1 MTRFLLPIDGSEPS
15 KRALEYALALT
26 TQADHLTLLHVLQ
39 PFPAQHTV
47 HYLSAERIKEIQN
60 QDAMKTMAPILQQ
73 VEKKGIPYSM
83 HIAYGVPDELICR
96 YAENNHDFVIMG
108 THGYGA
114 VSSFLHH
121 SVSYPT
127 LQRLTIPVVLIPE
140 LITEA
145 KMNPRPFRKILIAVD
160 GSEYAWKAAEAA
172 INLGRRTGAHFS
184 LLHVVVPPIVN
195 TGLENLEWT
204 SDAELLES
212 GKSVVEKYEQRFI
225 SHQLPYT
232 THVAVGDPGHLIQ
245 AFAEETGS
253 DLIAMGHRGLNRLA
267 GILLGSVVYKVI
279 HGTKI
284 PLLIA

>member
-1 MTRFLLPIDGSEPS
+1 MIRILLPIDGSEPS
-15 KRALEYALALT
+15 KRALESALALA
-26 TQADHLTLLHVLQ
+26 TQEDHLTLLHVLQ

-47 HYLSAERIKEIQN
+47 HYLSAKRIKEIQS
-60 QDAMKTMAPILQQ
+60 QDAMRMMAPFLQQ
-73 VEKKGIPYSM
+73 AEKEGIPHSL
-83 HIAYGVPDELICR
+83 HVAYGVPDEIIGR
-96 YAENNHDFVIMG
+96 YAENNHDLVIMG
-108 THGYGA
+108 THGYDA

-127 LQRLTIPVVLIPE
+127 LQRLTIPVVLIP
-140 LITEA
+140 EA

-172 INLGRRTGAHFS
+172 INLGRRTEAHFS

-195 TGLENLEWT
+195 TGLENMEWT